1 MVHGSQV
8 WLGLYPSKN
17 QIFNL
22 PNARPVG
29 YSFSFCSHR
38 DTHTHTH
45 THCLVPCSIPSLPL
59 PTPLLTPA
67 ATSIQLRYD
76 VFVDTIHKIEITTTT
91 RELLLEEAPE
101 MFDVRAFD
109 EEGTRLCVSLSSVH
123 GVLRHG
129 HQCIPIPLIITSG
142 SDTCLVSWLHCG
154 EIYTVVC
161 SLN

>member
-1 MVHGSQV
+1 MLAPKREHYTSYYTLPSGSWFTSMTRLVSKQKSNFQPSECQTR
-8 WLGLYPSKN
+8 WLLIQLLLTPG
-17 QIFNL
+17 
-22 PNARPVG
+22 
-29 YSFSFCSHR
+29 
-38 DTHTHTH
+38 HTHTH

-91 RELLLEEAPE
+91 RELLLEKAPE

-142 SDTCLVSWLHCG
+142 SDTCLVS
-154 EIYTVVC
+154 
-161 SLN
+161 

>member
-1 MVHGSQV
+1 MPDPLATHSAFAHTG
-8 WLGLYPSKN
+8 
-17 QIFNL
+17 I
-22 PNARPVG
+22 
-29 YSFSFCSHR
+29 
-38 DTHTHTH
+38 HTHTH
-45 THCLVPCSIPSLPL
+45 TLLGPLLHPSLPL
-59 PTPLLTPA
+59 PTPPLTPA
-67 ATSIQLRYD
+67 ATSIHLRCD

-142 SDTCLVSWLHCG
+142 SDTCLVADFIVGKS
-154 EIYTVVC
+154 IQ
-161 SLN
+161 